1 MSVLL
6 VSNLLFYIVITTFTW
21 GFYRRAWSAF
31 CMIFSWTP
39 HSTIF
44 NSPKCLHQILYLA
57 IFSVFGTFR
66 ACIWVPQ
73 ILPSGVSLERSS
85 KIKFWWDVPI
95 LIFILMWNLELLPKV
110 RTFEGKAVQRKQ
122 KQFWNLWK
130 KNGTTCST
138 CSTCPFHQN
147 ENHCTDYVSDS
158 ILVVTNYLLIV
169 MWFGR
174 SPDCCQNGVDFQ
186 AGVHNFHSCTPPLD

>member
-6 VSNLLFYIVITTFTW
+6 VSNILFYIVITTFTW
-21 GFYRRAWSAF
+21 GFYWRAWSAF

-130 KNGTTCST
+130 KMEQLVRLVQLVHFIKMRITALIM
-138 CSTCPFHQN
+138 CPI
-147 ENHCTDYVSDS
+147 VSLS
-158 ILVVTNYLLIV
+158 WLTIY
-169 MWFGR
+169 
-174 SPDCCQNGVDFQ
+174 
-186 AGVHNFHSCTPPLD
+186 